1 VKTKK
6 PDETEKELKKLIPKE
21 QWIRVNRLLVRF
33 GQQIC
38 LPINPK
44 HYLCPIEDI
53 CPKDFSM
60 EIEMKKKKSKKK

>member
-1 VKTKK
+1 MRAKRPEK
-6 PDETEKELKKLIPKE
+6 TEKKLKELIPKE
-21 QWIRVNRLLVRF
+21 QWIRVNRILVRF

-44 HYLCPIEDI
+44 HEVCPINGF

-60 EIEMKKKKSKKK
+60 EIERKKKKSKKK